1 MKALRGAAAFRNLRE
16 QPLWRLLA
24 ATKGP
29 VVIALLQSLFR
40 DTEKELPSSVLHERL
55 TRDLDALRAVGEEL
69 PQTPQVYVAEWLSYG
84 WLTRRFP
91 VGASEEEYELS
102 VDALTRSEEPTSELQ
117 SLMRSSYAVFC

>member
-55 TRDLDALRAVGEEL
+55 TRDLDASRAVGEEL

-84 WLTRRFP
+84 WLTRRF
-91 VGASEEEYELS
+91 
-102 VDALTRSEEPTSELQ
+102 RSEEHTSDIQ
-117 SLMRSSYAVFC
+117 SLMRSTNAVFGLKK